1 MMVTSGEAVLGDEG
15 LRDREALDICPGHL
29 FGALLILAGC
39 LVVFL
44 FGRTDH
50 LICQRASSQVVTC
63 ELRETFFGAPL
74 TARRIEDV
82 QGVMLQG
89 FNTAEDRE
97 PVYQVVLSS
106 PGSEI
111 PLAFPGSAAEDKE
124 RIATQI
130 ARFLGSAH
138 DSDLVLHRVGV
149 EGWFFGGMSILSG
162 WVVLM
167 YISDYVL
174 SPATPACRDEAGH

>member
-1 MMVTSGEAVLGDEG
+1 MVTGGEAVLGEEG
-15 LRDREALDICPGHL
+15 LRDREALNICPGHL

-74 TARRIEDV
+74 TVRRIGDV
-82 QGVMLQG
+82 QGATFQEVSKVEG
-89 FNTAEDRE
+89 RE
-97 PVYQVVLSS
+97 PVYQVVLRS
-106 PGSEI
+106 PGSEV

-124 RIATQI
+124 RIATQV
-130 ARFLGSAH
+130 ARFL
-138 DSDLVLHRVGV
+138 DSGNDANLALHRVGV
-149 EGWFFGGMSILSG
+149 EGWFFGGMSVLSG
-162 WVVLM
+162 LVVLV
-167 YISDYVL
+167 YVSDYLL
-174 SPATPACRDEAGH
+174 SPATPACRDEGVH